1 VIQNMLTCSIMIL
14 AGSLLGD
21 TDGTDTLD
29 ALVAAEAIL
38 SEADVLTGDADGLRG
53 LLARHPRVGVI
64 PL

>member
-1 VIQNMLTCSIMIL
+1 MIL